1 MEKSCNGTL
10 HSSKKDWSTT
20 TQDNVD
26 ESHRHNAELKK
37 SETKYTFQVWFHYM
51 KSKAG
56 QN

>member
-20 TQDNVD
+20 TQDSVD

-37 SETKYTFQVWFHYM
+37 SETKIIHPVWFHYM